1 MEPVEVA
8 VLRPL
13 PRLRLVPVPMPEESL
28 AVAAA
33 EMADSVAAALEAV
46 AWAAL
51 EVLVL
56 DWAEAWD
63 SAVDSVVLASEVAST
78 AAAAAVLDLV

>member
-1 MEPVEVA
+1 MEVA

-13 PRLRLVPVPMPEESL
+13 PRLRLVPVPMPAESL
-28 AVAAA
+28 AAAAA